1 MFGNLLMDFIEP
13 FLSVFVLVFL
23 AEFGDKSQLVCMSL
37 STRYSSF
44 TVLLGSSLALTLL
57 NLIAVLFGGVINS
70 YLPLEIVLAVVSG
83 LFIAFGI
90 MSLRSEAEDEQM
102 ELTVGKR
109 VVLSIFML
117 IFLAEL
123 GDKTQLSVV
132 GMAAVENIWIVF
144 AAGTS
149 ALLLTTVLGIW
160 LGKVVL
166 KKIPVRWVHLSAGL
180 LFLLFGLVALS
191 KLFNLLF

>member
-1 MFGNLLMDFIEP
+1 MDFVEP
-13 FLSVFVLVFL
+13 FVSVFLLVFL

-44 TVLLGSSLALTLL
+44 SVLLGSGLALTML
-57 NLIAVLFGGVINS
+57 NLIAVLFGGVIS
-70 YLPLEIVLAVVSG
+70 TYLPIEIVLAVVGG
-83 LFIAFGI
+83 LFVIFGI
-90 MSLRSEAEDEQM
+90 VSLRSETADEQL
-102 ELTVGKR
+102 EFTVGKR
-109 VVLSIFML
+109 VVVSIFTL

-132 GMAAVENIWIVF
+132 GMAAVENIWVVF

-149 ALLLTTVLGIW
+149 ALLLTTILGVW

-166 KKIPVRWVHLSAGL
+166 SRVPVRWVHIGAGV
-180 LFLLFGLVALS
+180 LFLFFGLVAFS